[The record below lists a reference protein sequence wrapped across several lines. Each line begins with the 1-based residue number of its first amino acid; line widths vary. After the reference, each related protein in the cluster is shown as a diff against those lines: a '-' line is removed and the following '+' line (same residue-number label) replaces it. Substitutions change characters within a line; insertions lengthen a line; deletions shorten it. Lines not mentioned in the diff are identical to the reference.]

1 MDINLQ
7 ITDCYS
13 ILLLHCGIAK
23 IIKDCQYFVFC
34 QYLLILKTKQNW
46 QNVGVGPGATSL
58 FLCILLKLT
67 KQCENGIT

>member
-23 IIKDCQYFVFC
+23 IIKDCFSLLSIFVD
-34 QYLLILKTKQNW
+34 IKTKQNW